1 MVPSQPLYANTAMR
15 KPPTRLPLPPIPVG
29 LNQPLVIGT
38 VPAWWVST
46 KTRPQIDMPTRIV
59 YSTTAMTTWVRAV
72 SLMPTTAIVVM
83 TTPMAVA
90 MATSAHL
97 VSEALKMASTDGPS
111 TSTPLSVPST

>member
-1 MVPSQPLYANTAMR
+1 MR
-15 KPPTRLPLPPIPVG
+15 NPPTRSPLPPIPVG

-38 VPAWWVST
+38 VPAWWPST

-72 SLMPTTAIVVM
+72 SLMPTTAIVHEH
-83 TTPMAVA
+83 PDAVA
-90 MATSAHL
+90 MATSANF

-111 TSTPLSVPST
+111 TSTPLSVPSTYRAR